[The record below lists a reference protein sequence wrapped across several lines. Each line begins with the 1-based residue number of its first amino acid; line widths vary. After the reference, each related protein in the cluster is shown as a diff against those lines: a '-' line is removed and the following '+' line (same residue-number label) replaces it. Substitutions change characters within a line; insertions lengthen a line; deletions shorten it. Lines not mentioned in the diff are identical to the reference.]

1 MIQQSGH
8 PTEGFYIIGKYEAL
22 SYDTKKA
29 PNPSKGTRR
38 SSGGTTLIN
47 SQKLTVLLPYFT
59 NAKARVLL
67 LTGSSGAGSI
77 PPSRKSLTLDFF
89 SVDPFVCTI
98 PFIAILS
105 LEKILA
111 EAYLFVNP

>member
-8 PTEGFYIIGKYEAL
+8 PTEGFYIIGKCEAL
-22 SYDTKKA
+22 SYDIKKA
-29 PNPSKGTRR
+29 PDPHKGTRR

-47 SQKLTVLLPYFT
+47 SQRLTVHLPYFT

-77 PPSRKSLTLDFF
+77 RPAQKSLTHNFF
-89 SVDPFVCTI
+89 SVDSFVCTI

-105 LEKILA
+105 PEKILA
-111 EAYLFVNP
+111 EAHLFVNP